1 MAFLDLELS
10 KLMERISAR
19 LEERRQVFQMMMV
32 KRDHGNRFNPF
43 DHLYE
48 VYDLILAK
56 LDGYTYEISEIEKA
70 AKALK
75 LTLRADLAI
84 LHQIADL
91 QRRLDALPKPDD
103 FKSRVSAVKSVQPIS
118 KVTQI

>member
-1 MAFLDLELS
+1 
-10 KLMERISAR
+10 
-19 LEERRQVFQMMMV
+19 MMMV
-32 KRDHGNRFNPF
+32 KRDHKNRYNPY

-56 LDGYTYEISEIEKA
+56 LDGYTYELSEIEKD

-75 LTLRADLAI
+75 ETLSADLAV
-84 LHQIADL
+84 LHRIADL

-103 FKSRVSAVKSVQPIS
+103 FTTRLTAVKVVRPIS